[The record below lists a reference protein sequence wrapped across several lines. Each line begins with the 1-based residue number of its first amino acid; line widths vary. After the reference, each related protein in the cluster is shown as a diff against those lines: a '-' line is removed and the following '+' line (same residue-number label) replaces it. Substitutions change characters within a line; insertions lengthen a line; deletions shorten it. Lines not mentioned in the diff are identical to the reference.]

1 MPQATSIAARDTQFG
16 RCSGTGPASTLSL
29 SDDRRPTSD
38 SQQKREGVQG
48 EEEQMDVET
57 MLAVDELEMLE
68 MFDGD
73 DAGKPDPTSD
83 PK

>member
-1 MPQATSIAARDTQFG
+1 
-16 RCSGTGPASTLSL
+16 
-29 SDDRRPTSD
+29 
-38 SQQKREGVQG
+38 
-48 EEEQMDVET
+48 MDVET